1 MGGYRILPASDKAA
15 GVSWKMTSD
24 DESSKTDYYDI
35 LLDARN
41 NAIRSLE
48 KALVT
53 LSSGAIILSI
63 TFLHEIAPHPE
74 QLYWMII
81 SWSLLFSSLLLML
94 LVFILGVYACEKG
107 MKGKDTKCFTYL
119 LQFLEWASMFLFIL
133 GSVFFAIF
141 AAVNLPK

>member
-1 MGGYRILPASDKAA
+1 
-15 GVSWKMTSD
+15 
-24 DESSKTDYYDI
+24 
-35 LLDARN
+35 
-41 NAIRSLE
+41 
-48 KALVT
+48 
-53 LSSGAIILSI
+53 
-63 TFLHEIAPHPE
+63 
-74 QLYWMII
+74 MII